1 MNLVYIYWGHYDG
14 FESVLA
20 CAKARANCL
29 IKVISH
35 DTAYKMDIQKRLAE
49 HVGEWCSY
57 SLARWFV
64 LRDMARNDTEI
75 TFPIFCSDWDVMIFQ
90 DLGKAYEPF
99 LEYDYTV
106 SIDGGMSSAAYGVN
120 NFEAL
125 DALCNLI
132 EANMT
137 DKTLNDMEAWARLT
151 RTGNWKVG
159 NLFEIKND
167 SVFDHNIVCGADRFE
182 MVDGCKQ
189 VVWKDGSPYFK
200 KHDRSFVKAI
210 TCHCWGPWKSK
221 PAELL
226 RKANI
231 L

>member
-1 MNLVYIYWGHYDG
+1 MNLIYIFWGSYDG
-14 FESVLA
+14 FKSVLA
-20 CAKARANCL
+20 CAKARANCP
-29 IKVISH
+29 IKVVENPQVP
-35 DTAYKMDIQKRLAE
+35 IQKRLAE

-64 LRDMARNDTEI
+64 LRDMAGECPTTDF
-75 TFPIFCSDWDVMIFQ
+75 FPVFCSDWDVLIFQ
-90 DLGKAYEPF
+90 DLAKAYEPF

-106 SIDGGMSSAAYGVN
+106 SIEGGMSSAAYGVN

-125 DALCNLI
+125 DALCKLI

-151 RTGNWKVG
+151 RTGKWKVG

-167 SVFDHNIVCGADRFE
+167 SVFDHNIVSGGDTYE
-182 MVDGCKQ
+182 IVDGVKQ

-200 KHDRSFVKAI
+200 KHDRSFVKAVTI
-210 TCHCWGPWKSK
+210 HAWGPWKSK

-226 RKANI
+226 RKAGI
-231 L
+231 KA

>member
-1 MNLVYIYWGHYDG
+1 MNLIYIHWGYYDG
-14 FESVLA
+14 FKSVLA
-20 CAKARANCL
+20 CAKARANCP
-29 IKVISH
+29 ITNAA
-35 DTAYKMDIQKRLAE
+35 DTYHAIQRQLAD

-57 SLARWFV
+57 SLARWFA
-64 LRDMARNDTEI
+64 LRDMAEKQPDI
-75 TFPIFCSDWDVMIFQ
+75 FPVFCSDWDVMIFQ
-90 DLGKAYEPF
+90 DLAKAYEPF

-106 SIDGGMSSAAYGVN
+106 SIEGGMSSAAYGVN

-167 SVFDHNIVCGADRFE
+167 SVFDHNIVSGGDTYE
-182 MVDGCKQ
+182 IVDGVKQ

-200 KHDRSFVKAI
+200 KHDRSLVKAVTI
-210 TCHCWGPWKSK
+210 HCWGPWKSK
-221 PAELL
+221 PAEIL
-226 RKANI
+226 RKTGIKA
-231 L
+231 

>member
-1 MNLVYIYWGHYDG
+1 MNLVYIFWNHYDG
-14 FESVLA
+14 FEFVLA
-20 CAKARANCL
+20 CAKARANCS
-29 IKVISH
+29 IGVFR
-35 DTAYKMDIQKRLAE
+35 DREVEMQKQLAQ

-57 SLARWFV
+57 SLARWFF
-64 LRDMARNDTEI
+64 LRDLTRRNPHL
-75 TFPIFCSDWDVMIFQ
+75 FPVFCSDWDVLVFQ
-90 DLGKAYEPF
+90 DLAKAYEPF
-99 LEYDYTV
+99 MDYDYTV
-106 SIDGGMSSAAYGVN
+106 SIEGGMSSAAYGVN
-120 NFEAL
+120 NFKAL

-132 EANMT
+132 EANIG

-167 SVFDHNIVCGADRFE
+167 SVFDHNIVCGGDTYE

-200 KHDRSFVKAI
+200 KHDRSLVKAVTI
-210 TCHCWGPWKSK
+210 HAWGPWKSK

-226 RKANI
+226 RKAGI
-231 L
+231 KP